1 MIAAFWKNDLRHFLI
16 LLNFIAFSVLIVYL
30 LVSVLSPKRVRR
42 EEREAPNI
50 VPFLPDED
58 LEGRRLERVQG
69 WALIFAAVIAIA
81 LPIYW
86 LREPTRQDQTVT
98 YFDKNAEHR
107 GAVLFASPG
116 GAEYEAATS
125 KQCANCHGDKGQGGV
140 APSRIG
146 GEPVNWKAPP
156 LNTEA
161 LRFTEEPA
169 CADPSLR
176 QPTTECEI
184 SDIITYGRPGTPM
197 QGWGISGGGPLND
210 QGIADLVA
218 FIKSIQL
225 SPAQAQK
232 QAADAIAVAKNP
244 NPGPS
249 DTCPEYMSCPA
260 IATKDARAAVAA
272 ARKTLGEQAE
282 GHPCRAPAS
291 RRDRR
296 RPDGALRRHRQA
308 GQGQSEQCRTG
319 AQDEKPSPAAASS
332 TRQRR
337 RRTRRHRWHG
347 RRTGNRDAR
356 TSATGSCCSS

>member
-1 MIAAFWKNDLRHFLI
+1 MIAALWKNDLRHYLI

-30 LVSVLSPKRVRR
+30 IVAVLWPKRARN
-42 EEREAPNI
+42 EEREAPNV

-116 GAEYEAATS
+116 GEEYEAATS

-140 APSRIG
+140 APFRIQG
-146 GEPVNWKAPP
+146 VSVNWKAPP
-156 LNTEA
+156 LNTEP

-176 QPTTECEI
+176 QPTTVCEI

-197 QGWGISGGGPLND
+197 QGWGIAGGGPLND
-210 QGIADLVA
+210 QGVADLVA

-225 SPAQAQK
+225 TPDQARK
-232 QAADAIAVAKNP
+232 QATDAIATAKNP
-244 NPGPS
+244 NPGAN
-249 DTCPEYMSCPA
+249 DVCPEYLSCPA
-260 IATKDARAAVAA
+260 IAVKDARSSLDA
-272 ARKTLGEQAE
+272 ARKTLADERKAVRKDLALPTADDAQLTTQCKDIAKQVEADPTNVGAE
-282 GHPCRAPAS
+282 LKVDAVACGSFLDAVEKANDDAS
-291 RRDRR
+291 RVGL
-296 RPDGALRRHRQA
+296 GARL
-308 GQGQSEQCRTG
+308 
-319 AQDEKPSPAAASS
+319 ASAS
-332 TRQRR
+332 RERE
-337 RRTRRHRWHG
+337 
-347 RRTGNRDAR
+347 
-356 TSATGSCCSS
+356 